1 MPTHLPLP
9 MTISRDRRLAVALVG
24 ALALLV
30 LLGVLSFA
38 TSRRLDDAARQVA
51 ETQRTIVQLQRFRSG
66 FEGTESGVR
75 GYLLTGDR
83 AYLEPYFS
91 GRVRAPAAL
100 ARLRQM
106 ATDDPEQTEVLNAL
120 AVAYDTLVAIQD
132 TLLATGPQI
141 EDSARPGLAR
151 AKELLDGMRTAV
163 DSMSVLEQRLLVER
177 QAENDLASILTPRA
191 ILFADVVAV
200 LFFSSLLVLLFR
212 DVRRRESTERDLR
225 MTQQR
230 FLSLTRSLED
240 IVFALDREGRITEMY
255 GRVDANVE
263 SMIGHSA
270 RELYGDDAVVHEEAN
285 RRALAGLPAF
295 YDWTL
300 SRRIGPPVQYQTSV
314 APLREPDGTISGIVG
329 VTRDVTAAKET
340 ERRLAHALGEADRAN
355 RAKNEFLS
363 RVSHELRTPLHAILG
378 YGQLLSQEELDAE
391 ASDSVDHI
399 LRGGR
404 HLLALINEILDISR
418 IESGTLSLSIE
429 TVRVYDVVDE
439 VCSFLSHAAA
449 PRTITIDVQVT
460 RNLFVRADRQRL
472 RQVLVNLGSNAIK
485 YNHEGGRV
493 DFLAEP
499 TNGVVRIGV
508 RDTGIGIE
516 PEKQMHLFEP
526 FQRLGADE
534 RGVEGTG
541 LGLVVSKALVE
552 AMGGTIEVQSRPGVG
567 STFWTELTR
576 VGPPI
581 GAVSA
586 DDHFAD
592 PAADPELNP
601 DARTVLYIE
610 DNEANLQLVRR
621 ILALQG
627 DRFRFVGAADG
638 LTGLNC
644 AKTILPDLILLDLHL
659 PEIDGE
665 IVLQRLREDATTRDI
680 PVVVLSADATPS
692 RIERLVREGV
702 FAYLTKPLDIGG
714 FVATL
719 HDALE
724 LSARE

>member
-1 MPTHLPLP
+1 L
-9 MTISRDRRLAVALVG
+9 G
-24 ALALLV
+24 A
-30 LLGVLSFA
+30 S
-38 TSRRLDDAARQVA
+38 LDS
-51 ETQRTIVQLQRFRSG
+51 LF
-66 FEGTESGVR
+66 
-75 GYLLTGDR
+75 
-83 AYLEPYFS
+83 
-91 GRVRAPAAL
+91 
-100 ARLRQM
+100 
-106 ATDDPEQTEVLNAL
+106 
-120 AVAYDTLVAIQD
+120 AIQD
-132 TLLATGPQI
+132 DLLAAGPQVVG
-141 EDSARPGLAR
+141 SARPDIIR
-151 AKELLDGMRTAV
+151 AKKLLDGMRAAI
-163 DSMSVLEQRLLVER
+163 DSMSVIEQGLLRAR
-177 QAENDLASILTPRA
+177 QAENDDFAAFLTPRA
-191 ILFADVVAV
+191 ILLAYVIAI
-200 LFFSSLLVLLFR
+200 LFFSMLLAMVFR
-212 DVRRRESTERDLR
+212 DVRRRERTERELR

-240 IVFALDREGRITEMY
+240 IVFALDREGRLTELY
-255 GRVDANVE
+255 GRIDADQE
-263 SMIGHSA
+263 AMIGRTA
-270 RELYGDDAVVHEEAN
+270 RELFGDATGVHEDAN

-300 SRRIGPPVQYQTSV
+300 NRRGRPAVQYQTSV
-314 APLREPDGTISGIVG
+314 APLREPDGAISGIVG

-340 ERRLAHALGEADRAN
+340 ERRLAGALSEADRAN

-378 YGQLLSQEELDAE
+378 YGQLLGQEELDPE
-391 ASDSVDHI
+391 AHDSVDHI

-449 PRTITIDVQVT
+449 PRSITLEIGVT

-485 YNHEGGRV
+485 YNHDGGRV

-499 TNGVVRIGV
+499 SNGVVRIGV
-508 RDTGIGIE
+508 KDTGIGIDA
-516 PEKQMHLFEP
+516 EKQLHLFEP

-552 AMGGTIEVQSRPGVG
+552 AMGGTIDVQSVPGDG

-576 VGPPI
+576 VGPPV
-581 GAVSA
+581 GAA
-586 DDHFAD
+586 TTDDHFVD
-592 PAADPELNP
+592 PAANPELNP
-601 DARTVLYIE
+601 DAHTVLYIE

-627 DRFRFVGAADG
+627 DRFRFVGALDG
-638 LTGLNC
+638 LTGLNR
-644 AKTILPDLILLDLHL
+644 AKAILPDLILLDLHL

-665 IVLQRLREDATTRDI
+665 IVLQRLRDDPATRDI

-714 FVATL
+714 FVATI
-719 HDALE
+719 HDALQM
-724 LSARE
+724 SARE

>member
-1 MPTHLPLP
+1 
-9 MTISRDRRLAVALVG
+9 MTISHDRRLTVALAA

-30 LLGVLSFA
+30 ILGVMSFV
-38 TSRRLDDAARQVA
+38 TSRRLDEAARAVA
-51 ETQRTIVQLQRFRSG
+51 QTQRVLMQLQRFRTG
-66 FEGTESGVR
+66 MEGAETGAR

-83 AYLEPYFS
+83 VFLTPYFA
-91 GRVRAPAAL
+91 GRVSAPSSLAVLRRLSADDPVQLRRLHDLGAAL
-100 ARLRQM
+100 
-106 ATDDPEQTEVLNAL
+106 
-120 AVAYDTLVAIQD
+120 DTLFATQD
-132 TLLATGPQI
+132 ELLAAGPQVSG
-141 EDSARPGLAR
+141 SARPGVAR
-151 AKELLDGMRTAV
+151 AKALLDGMRSTL
-163 DSMSVLEQRLLVER
+163 DSMTVAEQVLLRAR
-177 QAENDLASILTPRA
+177 QAENDNFAAFLTPRA
-191 ILFADVVAV
+191 ILLADIVAII
-200 LFFSSLLVLLFR
+200 FFSMILAMVFR
-212 DVRRRESTERDLR
+212 DVRRRERTERELR

-240 IVFALDREGRITEMY
+240 IVFALDREGRLTELY
-255 GRVDANVE
+255 GRIDADE
-263 SMIGHSA
+263 EAMLGKSA
-270 RELYGDDAVVHEEAN
+270 RELFGDETGVHEDAN

-300 SRRIGPPVQYQTSV
+300 HRRDRPPVQYQTSV
-314 APLREPDGTISGIVG
+314 APLREADGTISGIVG

-340 ERRLAHALGEADRAN
+340 ERRLAGALNEADRAN

-378 YGQLLSQEELDAE
+378 YGQLLGQEELDPE
-391 ASDSVDHI
+391 AHDSVDHI

-449 PRTITIDVQVT
+449 PRSITLEIGVT

-485 YNHEGGRV
+485 YNHDGGRV

-499 TNGVVRIGV
+499 SNGVVRIGV
-508 RDTGIGIE
+508 RDTGIGIDND
-516 PEKQMHLFEP
+516 KQLHLFEP

-552 AMGGTIEVQSRPGVG
+552 AMGGTIEVQSIPGDG

-576 VGPPI
+576 VGPPV
-581 GAVSA
+581 GAA
-586 DDHFAD
+586 TTDEHFTD
-592 PAADPELNP
+592 PAANPELNP
-601 DARTVLYIE
+601 EAQTVLYIE

-627 DRFRFVGAADG
+627 DRFRFVGALDG
-638 LTGLNC
+638 LTGLNR
-644 AKTILPDLILLDLHL
+644 AKAIVPDLILLDLHL

-665 IVLQRLREDATTRDI
+665 IVLQRLREDPVTRDI
-680 PVVVLSADATPS
+680 PIVVLSADATPS

-714 FVATL
+714 FVATIQ
-719 HDALE
+719 DALQM
-724 LSARE
+724 SARE

>member
-1 MPTHLPLP
+1 
-9 MTISRDRRLAVALVG
+9 MTISHDRRLTVALAA

-30 LLGVLSFA
+30 ILGVMSFV
-38 TSRRLDDAARQVA
+38 TSRRLDEAAQLVA
-51 ETQRTIVQLQRFRSG
+51 QTQRVIAQLQRFRTG
-66 FEGTESGVR
+66 MEGTEAGAR
-75 GYLLTGDR
+75 GYLLTGER
-83 AYLEPYFS
+83 TFLTPYFA
-91 GRVRAPAAL
+91 GRVTAPSAL
-100 ARLRQM
+100 AVLRRLSADDPRQTARLR
-106 ATDDPEQTEVLNAL
+106 AL
-120 AVAYDTLVAIQD
+120 GASLDSLFAIQD
-132 TLLATGPQI
+132 DLLAAGPQVVG
-141 EDSARPGLAR
+141 SARPDIIR
-151 AKELLDGMRTAV
+151 AKKLLDSMRSAI
-163 DSMSVLEQRLLVER
+163 DSMSVIEQGLLRAR
-177 QAENDLASILTPRA
+177 QAENDDFAAFLTPRSILLADVIA
-191 ILFADVVAV
+191 ILF
-200 LFFSSLLVLLFR
+200 FSMLLAMVFR
-212 DVRRRESTERDLR
+212 DVRRRERTERELR

-240 IVFALDREGRITEMY
+240 IVFALDREGRLTELY
-255 GRVDANVE
+255 GRIDADQE
-263 SMIGHSA
+263 AMIGKTA
-270 RELYGDDAVVHEEAN
+270 RELFGDETGVHEDAN

-300 SRRIGPPVQYQTSV
+300 NRRGRPPVQYQTSV

-340 ERRLAHALGEADRAN
+340 ERRLAGALSEADRAN

-378 YGQLLSQEELDAE
+378 YGQLLGQEELDPE
-391 ASDSVDHI
+391 AHDSVDHI

-449 PRTITIDVQVT
+449 PRSITLEIGVT

-485 YNHEGGRV
+485 YNHDGGRV

-499 TNGVVRIGV
+499 SNGAVRIGV
-508 RDTGIGIE
+508 KDTGIGIDA
-516 PEKQMHLFEP
+516 EKQMHLFEP

-552 AMGGTIEVQSRPGVG
+552 AMGGTIDVQSVPGDG

-576 VGPPI
+576 VGPPV
-581 GAVSA
+581 GAA
-586 DDHFAD
+586 TTDDHFVD
-592 PAADPELNP
+592 PAANPELNP
-601 DARTVLYIE
+601 DAHTVLYIE

-627 DRFRFVGAADG
+627 DRFRFVGALDG
-638 LTGLNC
+638 LTGLNR
-644 AKTILPDLILLDLHL
+644 AKAILPDLILLDLHL

-665 IVLQRLREDATTRDI
+665 IVLQRLREDPATRDI

-714 FVATL
+714 FVATI
-719 HDALE
+719 HDALQM
-724 LSARE
+724 SARE